1 MKKIVLFLFFTL
13 VALCANTTLDYL
25 NTLRTKAG
33 LPSFSLDTSL
43 TNAAQNH
50 SAYMHTNNVI
60 GHSEDSANSG
70 YTGVSPKDRALHAGY
85 ANRMVGENVSAG
97 NATAMESIDGLFSA
111 IYHRLGFLNFYYDSI
126 GIGNDTHFY
135 TYDMGNHLINQLCQN
150 NSYTGSGTYY
160 THVCADTNKKIKASD
175 YINARDHIK
184 NSAPSM
190 IVWPPQNGNDIPPVF
205 YEEMPDPLP
214 NDSVSGYP
222 ISVTFNNSHFTAA
235 SPTVDSFTLEDVH
248 GTQVPAITLMNKNND
263 PNHRF
268 NSYQVALFP
277 QKRLEWGSVYTA
289 ELIYTYNGTQTTKRW
304 SFSTRSL
311 VGTANR
317 FYRIENNSDAA
328 LNVTSGQ
335 SYAIYVVP
343 NDSNDYLGGVHY
355 SYSVNA
361 VQFSYIDHNT
371 VRMTLSGSAGQ
382 SATFTFAN
390 GQKVRLT
397 VAGSDSATAPLDA
410 KVAQASNQDST
421 NSSADSASSGNSSAN
436 SSNSSLDTDG
446 DSLPDNEDTDDDND
460 GISDVVENANGLN
473 PLDPSDAQVDFDHDG
488 FTNAIELS
496 LDTDIR
502 NKNSKPKWVPLL
514 LDGMVTLV
522 PVAP

>member
-190 IVWPPQNGNDIPPVF
+190 IVWP
-205 YEEMPDPLP
+205 
-214 NDSVSGYP
+214 
-222 ISVTFNNSHFTAA
+222 
-235 SPTVDSFTLEDVH
+235 
-248 GTQVPAITLMNKNND
+248 
-263 PNHRF
+263 
-268 NSYQVALFP
+268 
-277 QKRLEWGSVYTA
+277 
-289 ELIYTYNGTQTTKRW
+289 
-304 SFSTRSL
+304 
-311 VGTANR
+311 
-317 FYRIENNSDAA
+317 
-328 LNVTSGQ
+328 
-335 SYAIYVVP
+335 
-343 NDSNDYLGGVHY
+343 
-355 SYSVNA
+355 
-361 VQFSYIDHNT
+361 
-371 VRMTLSGSAGQ
+371 
-382 SATFTFAN
+382 
-390 GQKVRLT
+390 
-397 VAGSDSATAPLDA
+397 
-410 KVAQASNQDST
+410 
-421 NSSADSASSGNSSAN
+421 
-436 SSNSSLDTDG
+436 
-446 DSLPDNEDTDDDND
+446 
-460 GISDVVENANGLN
+460 
-473 PLDPSDAQVDFDHDG
+473 
-488 FTNAIELS
+488 
-496 LDTDIR
+496 
-502 NKNSKPKWVPLL
+502 
-514 LDGMVTLV
+514 
-522 PVAP
+522 